1 MQDRIPLGDTLNF
14 VTTVTG
20 YPASEGWTLYYRLV
34 PASGTPILLTA
45 TVDPD
50 NADGY
55 IVQVAAA
62 TTANWAA
69 GNYTA
74 AAYVTLGTERYSVA
88 SESGQVV
95 VHPNPASIGPGTDTR
110 TQAEIALADARAAF
124 AAWSPTQKGY
134 MIGGRQMY
142 FNTPGQIIEVI
153 NHWAAEV
160 QRDQRAADIAAG
172 LGSAKGKVYVRMAR
186 A

>member
-1 MQDRIPLGDTLNF
+1 MLPKIVAGDTLAHA
-14 VTTVTG
+14 VTLTD
-20 YPASEGWTLYYRLV
+20 YPASAGWVLAYRLV
-34 PASGTPILLTA
+34 PRAAGTAYAFTS
-45 TVDPD
+45 T
-50 NADGY
+50 ADGDDHA
-55 IVQVAAA
+55 ITVAAA